1 MEQWLST
8 CMTLLLFNQSGTFV
22 WGTGQ
27 AGKQLWWFG
36 VTFTLEKEPLVDRAH
51 RVPLPKPKPG
61 DRPPHAIVAAL
72 DCADVL
78 RKTRELQRIKLRIM
92 TISIFTD
99 NTAKTALA
107 RADLKMSV
115 GNYAI
120 SVFFIQPG
128 CASPT
133 EVCNGISH
141 RQRRLGLSSER

>member
-1 MEQWLST
+1 M
-8 CMTLLLFNQSGTFV
+8 
-22 WGTGQ
+22 
-27 AGKQLWWFG
+27 
-36 VTFTLEKEPLVDRAH
+36 DRAH

-107 RADLKMSV
+107 RADLNDV
-115 GNYAI
+115 RWQLRNIGLLHPARLCITYGG
-120 SVFFIQPG
+120 VQRDFT
-128 CASPT
+128 SPEEART
-133 EVCNGISH
+133 VIGTITK
-141 RQRRLGLSSER
+141 